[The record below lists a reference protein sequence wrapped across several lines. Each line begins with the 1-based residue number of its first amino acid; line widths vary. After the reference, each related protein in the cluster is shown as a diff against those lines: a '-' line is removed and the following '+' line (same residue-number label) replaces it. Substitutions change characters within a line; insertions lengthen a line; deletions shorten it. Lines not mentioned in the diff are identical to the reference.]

1 MKRISFKDSEGL
13 HLTQAVLDGY
23 KTMTRRAV
31 NGLPEHFVVGGR
43 SISTGKWGVQL
54 EDGTRQWLRPPY
66 EVGDVVAIQ
75 QAYRDAIGEFFFEG
89 SSVEKKFKHTAGWTN
104 KMFVKAELM
113 PHHIRITDVRVEQLQ
128 DISNV
133 DCMREGITRV
143 QPITKNNSVML
154 PFYMIKKSQPTIAS
168 LFIKEVFAKLID
180 KVCGRGTWD
189 RNPLVWV
196 YSFELVD

>member
-31 NGLPEHFVVGGR
+31 REQVEKGAMVR
-43 SISTGKWGVQL
+43 SSLCSTTDTMRREKFAYIL
-54 EDGTRQWLRPPY
+54 KHSPY
-66 EVGDVVAIQ
+66 EVGDIVAIQ
-75 QAYRDAIGEFFFEG
+75 QAYRDIPAIVDCRELRK
-89 SSVEKKFKHTAGWTN
+89 SSGWTN
-104 KMFVKAELM
+104 KMFVKAEYM
-113 PHHIRITDVRVEQLQ
+113 PHHIRITDVSVERLQ
-128 DISNV
+128 DISNK

-196 YSFELVD
+196 YNFELVD